1 MERFPDFVTERDISE
16 NKLVHNNLNPI
27 DLLKL
32 ESYSLPQINLVPIKL
47 LLYKGQEKKAAELI
61 EQTVRFILNLMPK
74 NSGSNFS
81 KMLE

>member
-47 LLYKGQEKKAAELI
+47 LLYKG
-61 EQTVRFILNLMPK
+61 
-74 NSGSNFS
+74 
-81 KMLE
+81 